1 MLDKVGRVWIRS
13 LDLQDFIL
21 FRHSLV
27 TVRMLLHR
35 VTLLR
40 KDRILV
46 RAGRLRSLV
55 INR

>member
-46 RAGRLRSLV
+46 RAGRFRSLI